1 MKRLI
6 FIVFLFPVLS
16 SSAHAGLIIYNYGPG
31 FVYDTVYDITW
42 LMNANYVETTGYDD
56 LLYGSDTGGRL
67 TWYDAVEWVSNLS
80 IYDAQNNIVF
90 DNFRLPTFDGNYGYH
105 EDGIGSEFAHLYYT
119 ELGNIL
125 DYIEGMEKQG
135 PFINI
140 VEQAYWSGVEHNEN
154 KEYAG
159 IFTINWGDHTYN
171 DKSDLRYVWPVMDGN
186 IAEGIDLQHIP
197 APSAVILTGL
207 GAVLVGWLRRQ
218 NTQERRQRKD

>member
-6 FIVFLFPVLS
+6 FVMILFS
-16 SSAHAGLIIYNYGPG
+16 GFSTSAHAGLIIYNYGPG

-56 LLYGSDTGGRL
+56 LLYGTDTGGRL
-67 TWYDAVEWVSNLS
+67 TWYDAVDWVSNLS
-80 IYDAQNNIVF
+80 IYDAVNNIVF

-125 DYIEGMEKQG
+125 DYVEGMEKQG

-140 VEQAYWSGVEHNEN
+140 VEETYWSGITHNEN
-154 KEYAG
+154 PDYAG
-159 IFTINWGDHTYN
+159 IFVVNWGDHTYN
-171 DKSDLRYVWPVMDGN
+171 EKLDKAYVWPVIDGDVAKETYLQN
-186 IAEGIDLQHIP
+186 IP
-197 APSAVILTGL
+197 SPSAVVLGSL
-207 GAVLVGWLRRQ
+207 GAVLVGWFRRHK
-218 NTQERRQRKD
+218 TKKA